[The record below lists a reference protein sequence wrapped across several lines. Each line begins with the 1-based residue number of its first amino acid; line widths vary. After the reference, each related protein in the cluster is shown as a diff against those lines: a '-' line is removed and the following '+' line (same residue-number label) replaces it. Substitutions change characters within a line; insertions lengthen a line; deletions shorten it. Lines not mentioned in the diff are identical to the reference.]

1 MQVHPQAKESPQV
14 KLPRIWQIFEG
25 QRALE
30 AKAGGLLQ
38 YITNN
43 IMHCNNL
50 HFFALLSL

>member
-1 MQVHPQAKESPQV
+1 MQVHTQAKESPQV
-14 KLPRIWQIFEG
+14 KLPRIWQIFED